1 MARHFF
7 ALWPPEGAA
16 ESLEALGRD
25 LAGEFG
31 GRPTARHKIHVTL
44 AFLGEIEADA
54 VTRAC
59 ELAAG
64 IRMTALD
71 LVLDQ
76 AGWFRGPRVGWAGCS
91 AVPAELA
98 NLARSLAG
106 ALGGAG
112 IAVDDRPYVPH
123 ATLVRKVARP
133 IDVRM
138 VPPIGW
144 RAQSFVLVA
153 SEGGNYRIRGRW
165 ETR

>member
-7 ALWPPEGAA
+7 ALWPSECAA
-16 ESLEALGRD
+16 ENLEALGRD

-44 AFLGEIEADA
+44 AFLGEIEPGA
-54 VTRAC
+54 VARAC

-64 IRMTALD
+64 IRMTAFE

-91 AVPAELA
+91 AVPAALE
-98 NLARSLAG
+98 NLAQTLSNTLG
-106 ALGGAG
+106 AAG

-123 ATLVRKVARP
+123 ATLVRKVARA
-133 IDVRM
+133 IDIRGVQ
-138 VPPIGW
+138 PIGW
-144 RAQSFVLVA
+144 RAQSFALVA
-153 SEGGNYRIRGRW
+153 SDGGNYRISGRW